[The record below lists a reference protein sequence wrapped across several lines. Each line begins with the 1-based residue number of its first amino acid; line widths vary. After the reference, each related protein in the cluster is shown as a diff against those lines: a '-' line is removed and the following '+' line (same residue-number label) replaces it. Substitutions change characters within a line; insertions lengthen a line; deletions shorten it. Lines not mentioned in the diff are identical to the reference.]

1 MIELDIIHL
10 LIFFFIV
17 LMQTIVGVGVLVLG
31 TPFLLILNYEII
43 EVISILLPISIF
55 TSFTNLLYFRFI
67 DKISLLNLGG
77 KIKKSFFLICVP
89 AIFLG
94 IILLKNFHN
103 VIDFRILVS
112 IIIFTTLA
120 VKKYYKK
127 NILKLSSLK
136 KNITLFFIGLVH
148 GVSNSG
154 GTLLSIFILHIN
166 KNFKDLTRYNLTYF
180 YFYLALFQYL
190 VFLIIFQKILIV
202 NLLTSLVFVV
212 FAGTL
217 FGNFL
222 VKYIKNKKFNFLIEF
237 LAVFSAI
244 FLIINN

>member
-1 MIELDIIHL
+1 M
-10 LIFFFIV
+10 
-17 LMQTIVGVGVLVLG
+17 
-31 TPFLLILNYEII
+31 
-43 EVISILLPISIF
+43 
-55 TSFTNLLYFRFI
+55 
-67 DKISLLNLGG
+67 
-77 KIKKSFFLICVP
+77 
-89 AIFLG
+89 
-94 IILLKNFHN
+94 
-103 VIDFRILVS
+103 
-112 IIIFTTLA
+112 
-120 VKKYYKK
+120 
-127 NILKLSSLK
+127 SSLK

-202 NLLTSLVFVV
+202 NLLTSLIFVV